1 MTPTSSLAPRLA
13 RKEFLAGAGAL
24 LAATSL
30 APRRAQAATPT
41 IIRAETRVIEVDG
54 RSARVFGLRQP
65 NGTHGLVTDVG
76 TPFRVR
82 LENAS
87 GQATLVHW
95 HGLTPP
101 YRQDGVPYVSVP
113 PIADGGFADYDF
125 PLTFGGTYWMHSH
138 QNFQEQKLMV
148 APLIIRDPA
157 DRGADEQDVVLL
169 LHDFTFRQPEEIF
182 ASVRHAAMPMSMP
195 GMAMP
200 GMAMPGMAMPG
211 MAMHRDGPD
220 LNDVRYDAFLANERT
235 LRDPEVVRVEPRG
248 RVRLRIINGAS
259 SSNFVV
265 DLGALSGELIAVDGH
280 PMTPV
285 RGSRFPLAMA
295 QRADVRVQLPPGRGA
310 FPVLATLEGSRARA
324 GIILASAGAH
334 VAKVAPMA
342 ARPTPPLGLDLE
354 RTLRGTKPLAPKA
367 ADRVYH
373 IELTGTMQGYRWG
386 LNGQEYPHAA
396 PFRVAT
402 GERVEFVLRNTTG
415 MSHPMHLHGHVF
427 QVVAIDGRRFSG
439 ARRDTV
445 LVPPK
450 TSVTIAF
457 DADNPGR
464 WLFHCHNL
472 YHMMAGMT
480 GTVLYDRIS

>member
-24 LAATSL
+24 LAAATSL
-30 APRRAQAATPT
+30 PPRRAQAATPT
-41 IIRAETRVIEVDG
+41 IIRAEARVIEVDG

-101 YRQDGVPYVSVP
+101 YRQDGVPHVSAP
-113 PIADGGFADYDF
+113 PIADGGAAEYDF

-138 QNFQEQKLMV
+138 QNFQEQQLMV

-169 LHDFTFRQPEEIF
+169 LHDFTFRQPEEVF
-182 ASVRHAAMPMSMP
+182 ASLRHAAMPMS
-195 GMAMP
+195 
-200 GMAMPGMAMPG
+200 MPG

-220 LNDVRYDAFLANERT
+220 LNDVRYDALLANERT
-235 LRDPEVVRVEPRG
+235 LRDPEVVRVEPGG

-259 SSNFVV
+259 ASNFVV

-280 PMTPV
+280 PVAPV
-285 RGSRFPLAMA
+285 RGSHFPLAMA
-295 QRADVRVQLPPGRGA
+295 QRADVRVQLPPGRGT
-310 FPVLATLEGSRARA
+310 FPIFATLEGSRERA

-342 ARPTPPLGLDLE
+342 ARPAPPVGLDLE
-354 RTLRGTKPLAPKA
+354 RTLRGTTPLAPKA
-367 ADRVYH
+367 ADRVYRV
-373 IELTGTMQGYRWG
+373 ELTGTMQGYRWG
-386 LNGQEYPHAA
+386 LNRQEYPHAA

-427 QVVAIDGRRFSG
+427 QVVAIDGMRFPG

-457 DADNPGR
+457 NADNPGR

-480 GTVLYDRIS
+480 GTVLYDHFS